1 MPFPI
6 EEWYY
11 EVPVVTRTYVTAV
24 VLATL
29 SCQLDLVSPFH
40 LYFNFN
46 LIWKGRQWWRLIT
59 SFLYFGDFSLDFLF
73 HMFFLVRY
81 SRMLEEGSF
90 RGRTADFMWFLL
102 FGMLS
107 TLCIS
112 PLLPARLSITFLSSP
127 LTFMLVYVWSRRNES
142 IRMNFLGVFNFS
154 APYLPWIL
162 IGFTVLLNNHWP
174 MGDLVGLFVGH
185 VYYFLDD
192 VYPAMEGVP
201 GTRRVLRAPEFVRT
215 MVGR

>member
-40 LYFNFN
+40 LYFNWS
-46 LIWKGRQWWRLIT
+46 LIWKARQWWRLVT

-90 RGRTADFMWFLL
+90 RGRTADFIWFLL
-102 FGMLS
+102 FGMVS
-107 TLCIS
+107 TILIS
-112 PLLPARLSITFLSSP
+112 PLLPARLAITFLSSP
-127 LTFMLVYVWSRRNES
+127 LTFMLVYVWSRRNSS
-142 IRMNFLGVFNFS
+142 IRMNFLGVFNFN
-154 APYLPWIL
+154 APYLPWVL
-162 IGFTVLLNNHWP
+162 LGFTVLLNNQWP

-185 VYYFLDD
+185 IYFFLDD
-192 VYPAMEGVP
+192 VYPNIP
-201 GTRRVLRAPEFVRT
+201 GSSQRRVLRAPEAFRRLI
-215 MVGR
+215 GQ